1 MGILLDT
8 SNPFWDP
15 NIITLI
21 EGIQKALPQQPL
33 VTVAKQ
39 IAAALALIYI
49 AFRAFAMIS
58 GDGKLEVMPL
68 FRPFIINL
76 VILNLGSFMTLLQF
90 PGTQAETLLATS
102 FDANAALINTLQD
115 QKTILHDSLINK
127 LYRAAEAM
135 KAQEHTAHEDD
146 TFTTLEDMTSDIGI
160 DLTLYARLASVK
172 TELMF
177 QDLINIIAIGLFKG
191 VAYCLFF
198 ISVIIMYILSVVGPI
213 SLAFSIGGA
222 FKDSWIHW
230 AGKVIAVSFYK
241 AIGYIVLNISCA
253 ILDYGFQQEI
263 DRLQQLMAETDD
275 NFFYNAV
282 LHTDYYLGYLFIAI
296 VVAIAGIGCTPMIS
310 TWFISTQGGGDMAK
324 SFRNAALSTITAPK
338 KLIGK

>member
-1 MGILLDT
+1 MGTLLDA

-15 NIITLI
+15 NILTLI
-21 EGIQKALPQQPL
+21 DGIQKALPQQPL
-33 VTVAKQ
+33 ITVAKQ
-39 IAAALALIYI
+39 IAAAFALVYI
-49 AFRAFAMIS
+49 AFRAYAMIA

-76 VILNLGSFMTLLQF
+76 VILNLGSFMTLLQY

-115 QKTILHDSLINK
+115 QKIVLHDSLINK
-127 LYRAAEAM
+127 LYRAAEMM
-135 KAQEHTAHEDD
+135 KTQEHSSHEDD
-146 TFTTLEDMTSDIGI
+146 TFNSLEDMTSDIGI

-172 TELMF
+172 MEMMF
-177 QDLINIIAIGLFKG
+177 QDLINSIAIGLFKG
-191 VAYCLFF
+191 IAYCLFF

-213 SLAFSIGGA
+213 SLAFSISGA
-222 FKDSWIHW
+222 FKDSWTHW

-263 DRLQQLMAETDD
+263 DRLKSLMSETDD
-275 NFFYNAV
+275 TFFYNAV
-282 LHTDYYLGYLFIAI
+282 LHTDYYLAYLFIAI
-296 VVAIAGIGCTPMIS
+296 VVAIAGVSCTPLIS
-310 TWFISTQGGGDMAK
+310 TWFINTQGVGNMANAFK
-324 SFRNAALSTITAPK
+324 NAALNTVSAPK